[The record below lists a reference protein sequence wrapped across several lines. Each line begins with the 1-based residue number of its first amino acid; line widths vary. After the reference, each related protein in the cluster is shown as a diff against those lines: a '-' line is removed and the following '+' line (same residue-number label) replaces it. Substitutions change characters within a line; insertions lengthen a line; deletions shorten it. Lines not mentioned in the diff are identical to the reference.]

1 MYQYPRER
9 GKNNRI
15 FIPRSITRMG
25 VVMVVCV
32 CGGGDTTAFMKLF
45 LNNFLTKNNV
55 PMSKEKK
62 WNFYTESKK

>member
-1 MYQYPRER
+1 M
-9 GKNNRI
+9 
-15 FIPRSITRMG
+15 
-25 VVMVVCV
+25 
-32 CGGGDTTAFMKLF
+32 GGGDTTAFMKLF